1 MELLLSPTQSISF
14 INSTY
19 YHNLSQK
26 SIPARYKKCAADGG
40 GHAVLL
46 MRVKKEKRPQA
57 LLFT

>member
-46 MRVKKEKRPQA
+46 MRVKKEKR
-57 LLFT
+57 L